1 MRRRMKQTGLGLLL
15 AGALAGAP
23 AGAEQYLVNAAA
35 GNNGDSHVDN
45 DDPDA
50 FAEFQR
56 SEMGGGAEFYQASAN
71 ASSGTIFA
79 SASHTDPLPPLTIST
94 RAAAGIEETIH
105 FDELPADSVTVRAT
119 LGVGVFASRNVGFAN
134 ASARLDLGGCY
145 VTKSHNAV
153 SGPDGGTNC
162 PGQAGADTIELVL
175 TREQIMANNELDI
188 SVQISAQLEAFGGLD
203 AEAHVGGG
211 ISLAR
216 GAGPVPGVVY
226 LELDPPLAI
235 SFTGSQTSF
244 PVPAPEPGAPL
255 LLAAGAAALAAGGRR
270 GRQR

>member
-1 MRRRMKQTGLGLLL
+1 MRRWQVAVTGFGVWL
-15 AGALAGAP
+15 ALAAGP

-35 GNNGDSHVDN
+35 GNEGDSAVN
-45 DDPDA
+45 QDDPDA

-56 SEMGGGAEFYQASAN
+56 SEGGGAEFYQASAD
-71 ASSGTIFA
+71 ASSGSLFA
-79 SASHTDPLPPLTIST
+79 SASHTDPLPFLTIST

-105 FDELPADSVTVRAT
+105 FDELPADSVTIRAT
-119 LGVGVFASRNVGFAN
+119 LGVGVFATRNVGFAS

-153 SGPDGGTNC
+153 TGPDGGTNC
-162 PGQAGADTIELVL
+162 PGAGGDTVELVL
-175 TREQIMANNELDI
+175 TREQIMASNEIDI

-203 AEAHVGGG
+203 AEAYVGGG
-211 ISLAR
+211 APLAR

-244 PVPAPEPGAPL
+244 PVPEPGAPL
-255 LLAAGAAALAAGGRR
+255 LLAMGSAVLCAARR
-270 GRQR
+270 RRHAS

>member
-1 MRRRMKQTGLGLLL
+1 MRRWQDAV
-15 AGALAGAP
+15 AGFGVWLALAAGP

-56 SEMGGGAEFYQASAN
+56 SEMGGGAEFYQASAD
-71 ASSGTIFA
+71 ASTGTLFA
-79 SASHTDPLPPLTIST
+79 SASHADPLPPLTIST

-105 FDELPADSVTVRAT
+105 FDELPADSVTIRAT
-119 LGVGVFASRNVGFAN
+119 LGVGVFASRKVGFAN

-153 SGPDGGTNC
+153 NGPDGGTNC
-162 PGQAGADTIELVL
+162 PGQAGSDTIELVL
-175 TREQIMANNELDI
+175 TREQIMASNEIDI

-203 AEAHVGGG
+203 AEAVVSGG
-211 ISLAR
+211 IPLAR

-244 PVPAPEPGAPL
+244 PVLVPEPGAPL
-255 LLAAGAAALAAGGRR
+255 LLAVGAAALAVVDRRRRAG
-270 GRQR
+270 